1 MNLLFYAPVMN
12 GGGKHLYRMIEKL
25 NPNMGL
31 ELHRSSISFSER
43 LRQPLKG
50 ISIAIL
56 YLTREEDLTD
66 ILSIKDLL
74 CDIRIILVLPDR
86 EEETVSKGHILR
98 PSFLVYPDSE
108 LREVTEV
115 LKKMLNRDMGID
127 PFEGQRI

>member
-12 GGGKHLYRMIEKL
+12 GGGRQLYRMIEKL
-25 NPNMGL
+25 NPKMGL
-31 ELHRSSISFSER
+31 ELHRSNVSLAQR
-43 LRQPLKG
+43 LRLPLRG
-50 ISIAIL
+50 IPIAVL
-56 YLTREEDLTD
+56 HLTRKEDLTD
-66 ILSIKDLL
+66 VLSIKDLL
-74 CDIRIILVLPDR
+74 GDIRIILRLPDR

-115 LKKMLNRDMGID
+115 LKKMLSRDIGIG